1 MKLQA
6 SLWNA
11 FVNIMLKIS
20 NNSTV
25 NNCEYSVEIKSALCT
40 LLSLTSLLS
49 LVENSLLCAIVRY
62 NKKLHKRSQVL
73 IVSLSITDIIIALLL
88 PPFEFGHILLYPR
101 FPFGKFGSI
110 FTRSIWMFSIVQPST
125 TAFMIACE
133 RYLVLSRN
141 RLYLEHC
148 TKRTLALVI
157 ASMWLY
163 SIVWVLVIAFNLTYT
178 SQDLVSPLLY
188 YAYLGIHVGIPIL
201 VIPLIYIRIYMHVMR
216 SREHVL
222 ETSGTTIPMSMEIRL
237 AKTMG
242 IIISLLF
249 LIWLPLLVIEGLR
262 SHDFDVCIIKKIDS
276 FNVWLT
282 CLNGCLDPLIY
293 SFRSSDV
300 KESLKALKKHVK
312 DRYKSSYCFYSTT
325 LNNESQPLLDG
336 LIDWTTIPTMYQIS
350 YSVVLIT
357 YIEAN
362 NFDFLNLH
370 ESSIPVCF
378 GYIFIS
384 SLIKACTKVSKFMS
398 HKPNLVL

>member
-1 MKLQA
+1 M
-6 SLWNA
+6 
-11 FVNIMLKIS
+11 S
-20 NNSTV
+20 NNSTI
-25 NNCEYSVEIKSALCT
+25 NNCEYSVELKSALCT

-49 LVENSLLCAIVRY
+49 LVENSLFCAIVRY

-73 IVSLSITDIIIALLL
+73 IVSLSVTDIIITLLL

-110 FTRSIWMFSIVQPST
+110 FTRSIWMFSIVQPSA

-148 TKRTLALVI
+148 TKRTLVI
-157 ASMWLY
+157 VVASMWLY
-163 SIVWVLVIAFNLTYT
+163 SIVWVLVLTFNLTYT
-178 SQDLVSPLLY
+178 TQDLVSPPLY

-201 VIPLIYIRIYMHVMR
+201 VIPLIYIRIYMHVKR

-222 ETSGTTIPMSMEIRL
+222 AASGATIPMSVEIRL

-262 SHDFDVCIIKKIDS
+262 SHNFNECLVKKIDS

-293 SFRSSDV
+293 SFRSSEV
-300 KESLKALKKHVK
+300 KESLKALKERVQ
-312 DRYKSSYCFYSTT
+312 DCCKSSCCSYSTT
-325 LNNESQPLLDG
+325 PNNERQPLLDG
-336 LIDWTTIPTMYQIS
+336 LIDWTTIQTMYQIS
-350 YSVVLIT
+350 CSGVRQLWFSGLT
-357 YIEAN
+357 RALH
-362 NFDFLNLH
+362 LNLSWKYLH
-370 ESSIPVCF
+370 SI
-378 GYIFIS
+378 
-384 SLIKACTKVSKFMS
+384 T
-398 HKPNLVL
+398 N